1 MAEIKKCIKRRLLF
15 FIALNV
21 SVLIF
26 SIIYDLLFDRSII
39 GKCVFLSVMGFYC
52 PGCGG
57 SRSLNALLE
66 FRLLKSF
73 IYYPPILI
81 TSLILLYTDTRI
93 LISILKN
100 EEKIRGVNYRIFII
114 IPVSI
119 IAQFVIKNLLLLFGI
134 DLLGNVL

>member
-1 MAEIKKCIKRRLLF
+1 
-15 FIALNV
+15 
-21 SVLIF
+21 
-26 SIIYDLLFDRSII
+26 
-39 GKCVFLSVMGFYC
+39 MGFYC